1 MVSTAWLG
9 GYGSERGMVAAGDV
23 DEDRG
28 VLASAE
34 LPPGYDA
41 WVLFRAIEVDGY
53 RSLTVG
59 ALVDFDFEAAMQDGW
74 QYRVT
79 RVRQL

>member
-1 MVSTAWLG
+1 MA
-9 GYGSERGMVAAGDV
+9 RGIVKANDD
-23 DEDRG
+23 DEGWG
-28 VLASAE
+28 VIASAE
-34 LPPGYDA
+34 LPPGHDA
-41 WVLFRAIEVDGY
+41 WVLFRAIEADGY

-59 ALVDFDFEAAMQDGW
+59 ASVDVDFEAAMQDGW